1 MIKITINLLDIKP
14 GTLLIYK
21 NHCLMKELFYKL
33 FKKEVPFNRIEI
45 IPEEC
50 TISQFEDADNVLIL
64 NPKRLYSKAE
74 IKTLKNYFENNCI
87 DSKKVS
93 TVIKAINTVRPDT
106 FPENASIDDIIN
118 STYYKKVN
126 AEKNSTKICY

>member
-1 MIKITINLLDIKP
+1 MIRVKINLLDIKP

-21 NHCLMKELFYKL
+21 NHSLIKELFYKL
-33 FKKEVPFNRIEI
+33 LKKETSFNRIEI

-50 TISQFEDADNVLIL
+50 TISQFEDADNMLIL

-74 IKTLKNYFENNCI
+74 IKTLKNYFENNYI

-106 FPENASIDDIIN
+106 FPENATIEDIIN

>member
-1 MIKITINLLDIKP
+1 MIKVTINLLDIKP

-21 NHCLMKELFYKL
+21 NHSLIKELFYKL
-33 FKKEVPFNRIEI
+33 LKKETSFNRIEV

-50 TISQFEDADNVLIL
+50 TISQFEDADNMLIL

-74 IKTLKNYFENNCI
+74 IKTLKNYFENNYI
-87 DSKKVS
+87 DPKKVS

-126 AEKNSTKICY
+126 VEKDSTKICY